1 MYRPAYIH
9 TYILARTAHDA
20 RPQRAPQPLGTVTP
34 PGWLTTEPLLPLLSP
49 AGPLLSAEGLSLLL
63 SALQSRE
70 SQPLLIGWLSYS
82 YQLGIRH
89 LRFLWF

>member
-1 MYRPAYIH
+1 MYRPAY

-20 RPQRAPQPLGTVTP
+20 RPRRAPPPLGTVTP
-34 PGWLTTEPLLPLLSP
+34 PGWLTTQPLLPLLSP
-49 AGPLLSAEGLSLLL
+49 AGPLLSAEGLALLL

-70 SQPLLIGWLSYS
+70 SQPLLTGWLSHS
-82 YQLGIRH
+82 YQLGIIR